1 MRSMVKPF
9 TKIGKYT
16 RTHHIIFDGFGVNS
30 KLLVN
35 ERFILNLLL
44 EIPSLIKM
52 KIMAGPNLIRDYNK
66 HHEGITGFAIV
77 NFSHISIHTFS
88 KTQEIY
94 VDVFSCK
101 PFDSKKVQ
109 NYLVKMLSPK
119 QMERLEVKYPWER
132 ENKPRRRATAKLRL
146 HSLHK
151 TKGRKS

>member
-1 MRSMVKPF
+1 MAKAF

-30 KLLVN
+30 KLLID

-44 EIPSLIKM
+44 EIPALIKM
-52 KIMAGPNLIRDYNK
+52 KIMAGPNIIRDYNK
-66 HHEGITGFAIV
+66 QHEGITGFAIV
-77 NFSHISIHTFS
+77 NFSHISMHTFS

-109 NYLVKMLSPK
+109 NYLRRKLHPK
-119 QMERLEVKYPWER
+119 HMERLEVKYPWER
-132 ENKPRRRATAKLRL
+132 EGGSRVRTKAKIRLR
-146 HSLHK
+146 SLEK
-151 TKGRKS
+151 